1 MRGLMDG
8 ANPIESGTHAAPRR
22 LDARF
27 LSGAR
32 RRRLNAAIRDGRL
45 REVARMELLAPAQ
58 LQGLAR
64 VSLVLLLGSAAV
76 FLGLQTIAR
85 TVRHVPLLPGSG
97 SPLLAIGLIAGNVLA
112 YAAILPLH
120 EGVHAMIILVL
131 GGRPT
136 FGLKLPLAAYCT
148 APDQLFTREGYA
160 AVALA
165 PLILISLAGVAL
177 IWLAPNAAAYVL
189 FGLAG
194 NVSGAVGDLA
204 AARRTLA
211 LPHDALI
218 ADTATGFIA
227 YVPEDAP
234 PAPAE

>member
-1 MRGLMDG
+1 MT
-8 ANPIESGTHAAPRR
+8 PR

-27 LSGAR
+27 LPLAQ
-32 RRRLNAAIRDGRL
+32 RRRLIAAIREGRL

-64 VSLVLLLGSAAV
+64 VSLILLLGSGAV

-85 TVRHVPLLPGSG
+85 TVRHVPLLPGAG
-97 SPLLAIGLIAGNVLA
+97 GPLAVIGLIAGNLLA

-120 EGVHAMIILVL
+120 EGIHALVILLL

-148 APDQLFTREGYA
+148 APHQLFTRAGYA
-160 AVALA
+160 VVAVA
-165 PLILISLAGVAL
+165 PLILISLAGIAL
-177 IWLAPNAAAYVL
+177 IWLVPNVAAYTL

-194 NVSGAVGDLA
+194 NVSGAVGDLV
-204 AARRTLA
+204 AARHTLA
-211 LPHDALI
+211 LPPDALI

-227 YVPEDAP
+227 YVPDDAL
-234 PAPAE
+234 APADVE

>member
-1 MRGLMDG
+1 MEDPTGSG
-8 ANPIESGTHAAPRR
+8 AHVASWR

-27 LSGAR
+27 LRGSR
-32 RRRLNAAIRDGRL
+32 RRGIIEAIRAGRL
-45 REVARMELLAPAQ
+45 REVARTELLAPAQ
-58 LQGLAR
+58 LQGLAQ
-64 VSLVLLLGSAAV
+64 VGLILLLGSAAV
-76 FLGLQTIAR
+76 FLGLQTVAR
-85 TVRHVPLLPGSG
+85 TLRHVPLLPGSG
-97 SPLLAIGLIAGNVLA
+97 SPLLVVGLVAGNLLA
-112 YAAILPLH
+112 YVAILPLH
-120 EGVHAMIILVL
+120 EAVHALIILLL

-148 APDQLFTREGYA
+148 APNQLFTRAGYA

-165 PLILISLAGVAL
+165 PLILISLAGIVL
-177 IWLAPNAAAYVL
+177 IGLAPNVAAYTL

-211 LPHDALI
+211 LPPDALI

-227 YVPEDAP
+227 YIPEEPAASP
-234 PAPAE
+234 PAE

>member
-1 MRGLMDG
+1 MENPMGPG
-8 ANPIESGTHAAPRR
+8 ADIAAWR
-22 LDARF
+22 LDAPF
-27 LSGAR
+27 LRGAR
-32 RRRLNAAIRDGRL
+32 RRRSVAAIRAGRL

-58 LQGLAR
+58 LRGLAQAG
-64 VSLVLLLGSAAV
+64 LVLLLASGAV

-85 TVRHVPLLPGSG
+85 TVQHVPLLPGSG
-97 SPLLAIGLIAGNVLA
+97 SPLVVIGLIVGNLVA

-120 EGVHAMIILVL
+120 EGVHALVILLL

-148 APDQLFTREGYA
+148 APGQLFTRDGYA

-165 PLILISLAGVAL
+165 PLVLLSLAGIVL
-177 IWLAPNAAAYVL
+177 IWLAPNVAAYTL

-211 LPHDALI
+211 LPPDALI
-218 ADTATGFIA
+218 ADTATGFSA
-227 YVPEDAP
+227 YAVEA
-234 PAPAE
+234 

>member
-1 MRGLMDG
+1 MEDPVGTG
-8 ANPIESGTHAAPRR
+8 AEIAAWR
-22 LDARF
+22 LDAPFVR
-27 LSGAR
+27 GAR
-32 RRRLNAAIRDGRL
+32 RQRIVTAIHAGRL

-58 LQGLAR
+58 LRGLAQA
-64 VSLVLLLGSAAV
+64 SLILLMASGAV

-85 TVRHVPLLPGSG
+85 NIQHVPLLPGSG
-97 SPLLAIGLIAGNVLA
+97 SPLVVLGLIAGNLLA

-120 EGVHAMIILVL
+120 EGVHALVILLL

-148 APDQLFTREGYA
+148 APGQLFTRDGYV

-165 PLILISLAGVAL
+165 PLILLSLAGFVL
-177 IWLAPNAAAYVL
+177 IWLAPNVAAYTL

-204 AARRTLA
+204 AARHTLA
-211 LPHDALI
+211 LPPDALI

-227 YVPEDAP
+227 YVPDSAST
-234 PAPAE
+234 PAP

>member
-1 MRGLMDG
+1 M
-8 ANPIESGTHAAPRR
+8 PITSWR

-27 LSGAR
+27 LSGTR
-32 RRRLNAAIRDGRL
+32 RRHLIAVIRAGRL

-58 LQGLAR
+58 MQGLAQMG
-64 VSLVLLLGSAAV
+64 LILLLGSAAV
-76 FLGLQTIAR
+76 FLGLQTVAR
-85 TVRHVPLLPGSG
+85 NLRHVPLLPGSG
-97 SPLLAIGLIAGNVLA
+97 SPLVVIGLIAGNLVA

-120 EGVHAMIILVL
+120 EGVHALIIVLL

-148 APDQLFTREGYA
+148 APNQLFTRAGYT

-177 IWLAPNAAAYVL
+177 IWFAPNLAAYTL

-211 LPHDALI
+211 LPPNALI

-234 PAPAE
+234 SAPLAQQPR

>member
-1 MRGLMDG
+1 MI
-8 ANPIESGTHAAPRR
+8 PR

-27 LSGAR
+27 LPPAR
-32 RRRLNAAIRDGRL
+32 RGRLVAAIRAGQL

-58 LQGLAR
+58 LQGLGQ
-64 VSLVLLLGSAAV
+64 VGLILLLGSGAV
-76 FLGLQTIAR
+76 FLGFQTIAR
-85 TVRHVPLLPGSG
+85 TVQHVPLLPGAG
-97 SPLLAIGLIAGNVLA
+97 SPLLVIGLIAGNLLA

-120 EGVHAMIILVL
+120 EGVHALIILLL
-131 GGRPT
+131 GGSPT

-148 APDQLFTREGYA
+148 APNQLFTRVGYT

-165 PLILISLAGVAL
+165 PLILISLAGVVL
-177 IWLAPNAAAYVL
+177 IWLAPNVAAYTL

-227 YVPEDAP
+227 YVPDDSPP
-234 PAPAE
+234 PAPEVAE

>member
-1 MRGLMDG
+1 MT
-8 ANPIESGTHAAPRR
+8 PR

-27 LSGAR
+27 LPPSR
-32 RRRLNAAIRDGRL
+32 RRRLIAAIRAGQL
-45 REVARMELLAPAQ
+45 REVTRMELLAPAQ
-58 LQGLAR
+58 LQGLAQ
-64 VSLVLLLGSAAV
+64 VGLILLLGSGAV
-76 FLGLQTIAR
+76 FLGLQTLAR
-85 TVRHVPLLPGSG
+85 TMRHVPFLPGSG
-97 SPLLAIGLIAGNVLA
+97 SPLVVIGLIAGNLIT

-120 EGVHAMIILVL
+120 EGVHALVILLL

-148 APDQLFTREGYA
+148 APNQLFTRAGYT

-165 PLILISLAGVAL
+165 PLILISAAGLAL

-194 NVSGAVGDLA
+194 NFSGAVGDLA

-211 LPHDALI
+211 LPADSLI

-227 YVPEDAP
+227 YVPNEDQA
-234 PAPAE
+234 PAPVE

>member
-1 MRGLMDG
+1 MT
-8 ANPIESGTHAAPRR
+8 PR

-27 LSGAR
+27 LPPAR
-32 RRRLNAAIRDGRL
+32 RRRLTEMLRAGRL
-45 REVARMELLAPAQ
+45 REVTRMELLAPSQ
-58 LQGLAR
+58 LQGLAQ
-64 VSLVLLLGSAAV
+64 VGLVLLLGSGAV
-76 FLGLQTIAR
+76 FLALQTVAR
-85 TVRHVPLLPGSG
+85 TVRHVPLLPGAG
-97 SPLLAIGLIAGNVLA
+97 GPLVVVGLIAGNLLT

-120 EGVHAMIILVL
+120 EGVHALIILLL

-148 APDQLFTREGYA
+148 APNQLFTRAGYT

-177 IWLAPNAAAYVL
+177 IWLAPNAAAYTL

-211 LPHDALI
+211 LPPDALI

-227 YVPEDAP
+227 YVPDEALAT
-234 PAPAE
+234 APAE